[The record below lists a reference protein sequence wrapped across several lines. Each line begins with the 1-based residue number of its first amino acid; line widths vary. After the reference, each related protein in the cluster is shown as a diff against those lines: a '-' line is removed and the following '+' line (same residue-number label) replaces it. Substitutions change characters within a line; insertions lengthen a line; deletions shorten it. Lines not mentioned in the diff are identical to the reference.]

1 MLENDYLRTRKE
13 RMKMDN
19 MTQLRKF
26 PSVGDMGVLL
36 LLFFVS
42 QLIFGLIV
50 RMFGVV
56 PPDVSAIDA
65 VDIDVY
71 MNEQEALGRYTA
83 LIYPLSML
91 FSIGVLWLYVR
102 LRGGKRAIYIRHS
115 ASGFNPSI
123 VLVGVLWLLSAQIIL
138 EPLMSLLPQSED
150 GGLGR
155 GVWACFTA
163 VVSSAVLEELLCRGL
178 IFETFHKRWGVKTS
192 ILFSSLFFGLIHLD
206 PATAIVAVVA
216 GMIFGVLYVRTS
228 SLYTTIIIHSINN
241 AMAFALI
248 CFGVGDVSFS
258 EIVGGGVAYYILYG
272 VAVVIFTAA
281 SVEAYFSVLKP
292 KKQITK

>member
-1 MLENDYLRTRKE
+1 
-13 RMKMDN
+13 MDN
-19 MTQLRKF
+19 ITKIRKF
-26 PSVGDMGVLL
+26 PSVADMGVLL
-36 LLFFVS
+36 LLFFAS
-42 QLIFGLIV
+42 QLVIGTILTVI
-50 RMFGVV
+50 GIE
-56 PPDVSAIDA
+56 PPATSAIDA
-65 VDIDVY
+65 VDVETY
-71 MNEQEALGRYTA
+71 MNEQVALGEYTA
-83 LIYPLSML
+83 IVYPLSML
-91 FSIGVLWLYVR
+91 FSITLLWLYVR
-102 LRGGKRAIYIRHS
+102 LRGGKRAIRIRHS
-115 ASGFNPSI
+115 ASGFNPSL

-138 EPLMSLLPQSED
+138 EPLMSLLPPSE
-150 GGLGR
+150 GRGLGR

-178 IFETFHKRWGVKTS
+178 IFETFHKRWGKKTS

-206 PATAIVAVVA
+206 PATAVVAVVA